1 MVRKQHERFYHD
13 SEKIIMNKTKNSQ
26 KDVLYIF
33 RRQVAGKL
41 IFQMASGSHLE
52 VMQITRVVQSFAN
65 EWISNQQRKF
75 IGKNN
80 YRIRKCQID

>member
-1 MVRKQHERFYHD
+1 
-13 SEKIIMNKTKNSQ
+13 MNKTKNSQ
-26 KDVLYIF
+26 TDVLYIF